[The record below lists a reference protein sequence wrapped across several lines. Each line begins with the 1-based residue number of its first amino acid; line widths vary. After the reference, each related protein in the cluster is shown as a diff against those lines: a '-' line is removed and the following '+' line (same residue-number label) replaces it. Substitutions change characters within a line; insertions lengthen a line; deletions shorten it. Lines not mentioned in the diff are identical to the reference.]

1 MHSTSIP
8 QQRKAACIQRTSAS
22 PAAKIIVA
30 LRWYS
35 RAKLSGTHG
44 IEDMAVTLALVF
56 SMAFTGTVGGEFGID
71 LQSKSDEVRASL
83 LSTIMKIMFAGSI
96 FYHTAVNLVRFSI
109 LFQYHRLFQHLLTFR
124 LCIYVIGVATLGA
137 MAWGILGIVFLCN
150 PVRKYWHSGMP
161 GKYMDAGDHF
171 WSCSLVGVV
180 LDCIIWVM
188 PMPVL
193 GRLKLRGRQKVGL
206 LVPFGLGLFV
216 CIVSVLRI
224 VHVHG
229 AAETGNV
236 SKSGSYAAIWSTA
249 ETNVAII
256 CSSLIVMKPL
266 LARAVPGMGTE
277 TRVLSQQYDSAIR
290 RVMSIAT
297 LEESFASTEDA
308 GEARYE
314 AYVWTN
320 SGDNAIEG
328 RTIPMKGSA

>member
-1 MHSTSIP
+1 
-8 QQRKAACIQRTSAS
+8 
-22 PAAKIIVA
+22 
-30 LRWYS
+30 
-35 RAKLSGTHG
+35 
-44 IEDMAVTLALVF
+44 MAVTLALVF

-236 SKSGSYAAIWSTA
+236 SSKLASRLHSQLAPHITKLFTYSPTESGSYAAIWSTA

>member
-1 MHSTSIP
+1 MPVFPCTRSIP
-8 QQRKAACIQRTSAS
+8 LTPNQ
-22 PAAKIIVA
+22 
-30 LRWYS
+30 
-35 RAKLSGTHG
+35 
-44 IEDMAVTLALVF
+44 
-56 SMAFTGTVGGEFGID
+56 
-71 LQSKSDEVRASL
+71 
-83 LSTIMKIMFAGSI
+83 IMFAGSI